1 MNYKRWFVGALVLW
15 VVTIAAAGYLFVKGW
30 TVQEV
35 PDLRTAVVLTKA
47 EREQILVEMRQ
58 LLKSVHGV
66 LQGVSSQNLSSAGS
80 AARAAGMGMAA
91 DVNPVLMAKLP
102 LTFKAMGMSVHR
114 DFDGLA
120 DGIQSGER
128 GEQTLKRLSDLTSRC
143 IACHDLYRF
152 STSP

>member
-1 MNYKRWFVGALVLW
+1 MNYKRWFVGSLVLW
-15 VVTIAAAGYLFVKGW
+15 LVVIGVAGFFFVKGW
-30 TVQEV
+30 TV
-35 PDLRTAVVLTKA
+35 PSRDSRTAVALSESERDQVLG
-47 EREQILVEMRQ
+47 EMRQ

-66 LQGVSSQNLSSAGS
+66 LQGVSTQDLPAAGK

-91 DVNPVLMAKLP
+91 DVNPALIAKLP
-102 LTFKAMGMSVHR
+102 LPFKAMGMSVHR

-128 GEQTLKRLSDLTSRC
+128 SEQVLKRLTELTSRC
-143 IACHDLYRF
+143 TACHELYRF

>member
-1 MNYKRWFVGALVLW
+1 MNYKWWFVGMLALW
-15 VVTIAAAGYLFVKGW
+15 VATIAAAGYLFVKGW
-30 TVQEV
+30 TVQEIL
-35 PDLRTAVVLTKA
+35 DSRTAVVLTKA

-66 LQGVSSQNLSSAGS
+66 LRGVSSQDLNGMEK
-80 AARAAGMGMAA
+80 AARAAGMVMAA
-91 DVNPVLMAKLP
+91 DVNPALMAKLP

-128 GEQTLKRLSDLTSRC
+128 GEQALKRLSDLTSRC

-152 STSP
+152 STAP